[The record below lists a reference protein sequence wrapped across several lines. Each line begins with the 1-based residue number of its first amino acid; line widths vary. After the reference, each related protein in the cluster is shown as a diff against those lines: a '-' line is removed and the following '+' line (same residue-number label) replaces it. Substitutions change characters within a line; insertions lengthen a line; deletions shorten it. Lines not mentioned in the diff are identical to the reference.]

1 MKLLRLCTPLVL
13 CSALLAQE
21 FEIATIKPSAPG
33 TIAKSFHFT
42 PGGGLQ
48 TTGSTLKDLIVHA
61 YDIRADQIQGGPP
74 WVAVDRYDVT
84 AKAATEGEG
93 LLATLT
99 EDNRQKWTQLT
110 RLRTRAIL
118 ASRFN
123 LAVHQET
130 REFAI
135 YELRVDK
142 NGPKADGLKE
152 SNANLGT
159 NFLGNVILGNGG
171 DMHDLVMI
179 LGPLLQKPIVDKTEL
194 TDKYDFTL
202 RWTPDQLLAVPRR
215 PDLPSAVPRVP
226 TGDLDKLPS
235 IFTALREQL
244 GLRLDSTKGA
254 LEVIVIDRAERP
266 SDN

>member
-1 MKLLRLCTPLVL
+1 M
-13 CSALLAQE
+13 
-21 FEIATIKPSAPG
+21 
-33 TIAKSFHFT
+33 
-42 PGGGLQ
+42 
-48 TTGSTLKDLIVHA
+48 
-61 YDIRADQIQGGPP
+61 
-74 WVAVDRYDVT
+74 AVDRYDVT

-110 RLRTRAIL
+110 RLRTRALL

-135 YELRVDK
+135 YEIYELHVDK
-142 NGPKADGLKE
+142 NSPKADGLKK

-179 LGPLLQKPIVDKTEL
+179 LGALLQKPKVDKTGL

-202 RWTPDQLLAVPRR
+202 WWAPRPTVSCTQKTRRAFGCSQSTHWGPGQIAVHLYRFAGATQLTSRQHQR
-215 PDLPSAVPRVP
+215 C
-226 TGDLDKLPS
+226 
-235 IFTALREQL
+235 L
-244 GLRLDSTKGA
+244 GGNHHRSC
-254 LEVIVIDRAERP
+254 
-266 SDN
+266 